1 MELSKK
7 NIISL
12 FEEPKFKEINIT
24 NVVIFDNEVVIDI
37 IINNPTLQAR
47 KKAESLINDA
57 INSSFNDKLS
67 LNPIIIYRSVSDLPN
82 FVSGNISIVYQEK
95 ISVGTGLSNNDN
107 ISVFY
112 L

>member
-37 IINNPTLQAR
+37 TINNPTLQAR
-47 KKAESLINDA
+47 KKVESSIKGLISQKFGDKTNIQIFNCEGRK
-57 INSSFNDKLS
+57 INS
-67 LNPIIIYRSVSDLPN
+67 Y
-82 FVSGNISIVYQEK
+82 
-95 ISVGTGLSNNDN
+95 
-107 ISVFY
+107 
-112 L
+112 